1 MKRLLGLLVC
11 MVILN
16 GCDDG
21 DLTID
26 SFDFSNETAQRC
38 DNKIYKLTDTEA
50 LIIEIPYDQA
60 FINDPTPEGEPI
72 TFAISSTIN
81 RVVYRSFNGTV
92 ASLNICGTIPP
103 AAPNV
108 TQEWTATSGNIEITT
123 IAVKTANTETGFE
136 GGQNIGNYR
145 HTITFRN
152 INFLKPDGSNQL
164 YETLVFGTYD
174 TPTTPLPFNF
184 DDELDKCDA
193 SNTVFNFV
201 GNEALM
207 LDIDP
212 SLLPNE
218 QATLT
223 GLISTTTNKLT
234 YSLFTNGALSAD
246 YFCTLPVPATP
257 TITET
262 WTAND
267 GIADVSGIVEVITT
281 SGGGP
286 GVFEHEIHLK
296 NVTLK
301 KGNSEFLLA
310 ENYLFGTLITSN

>member
-11 MVILN
+11 MLILN

-21 DLTID
+21 DLTVD

-50 LIIEIPYDQA
+50 LIVEIPYDQA

-72 TFAISSTIN
+72 TFTISSSAN
-81 RVVYRSFNGTV
+81 RVVYRSYNGSV
-92 ASLNICGTIPP
+92 AGANICGTIPP
-103 AAPNV
+103 ATPNV
-108 TQEWTATSGNIEITT
+108 TQEWVATSGIIEITT
-123 IAVKTANTETGFE
+123 IAVKTANTDTGFE
-136 GGQNIGNYR
+136 GGENINKYR

-152 INFLKPDGSNQL
+152 INFLKPDGTNQL
-164 YETLVFGTYD
+164 YETFAFGTYD
-174 TPTTPLPFNF
+174 TNATELPFNF
-184 DDELDKCDA
+184 DDDLDKCDTT
-193 SNTVFNFV
+193 NTVFNFV

-207 LDIDP
+207 LNIDP
-212 SLLPNE
+212 NLLPNE
-218 QATLT
+218 QTTLE

-246 YFCTLPVPATP
+246 YFCTSPVPATP

-262 WTAND
+262 WAAND
-267 GIADVSGIVEVITT
+267 GVADISGIVKVITT
-281 SGGGP
+281 SGGGT
-286 GVFEHEIHLK
+286 GVYEHEIHLI

-310 ENYLFGTLITSN
+310 EDYLFGTLITP